1 MSTTTGANAPQR
13 GQRRKSLEQRQ
24 LRYLR
29 QEDSNPGSSLYV
41 DAQLLTWT
49 TTTRQHIE
57 KTQTC
62 TDKELKKLWELLT
75 SNDENVLL
83 NATSCLKILWSIPH
97 HPLRFH
103 TIGVAADYVACIEL
117 IGSDNDL
124 IVTNVL
130 GLLRH
135 ASRENACCRTLLS
148 SSSLLS
154 NVLQYIL
161 HPTSLLERDALV
173 LRALQ
178 EFVTSVLLTS
188 SNTESAMDHF
198 DTNDRLMAAGLYRTA
213 IELSRSMY
221 CTNTTTTKGKEGVNC
236 TCNLLSALANITE
249 LDPIVASHLWFDV
262 AIDLTSITTYFH
274 LQLYTHQDGLHGID
288 NDGNSAVTQLNG
300 FSKRTKQ
307 SLFVRSLR
315 MMRNV
320 VETAMN
326 TKKQRGKRFAILKSD
341 RMLTCKSIDAICT
354 FVCMECQ
361 ANTVCQMVDDKGEIA
376 RDVGVSLLWS
386 VAMIECSVGGGGSS
400 SSNRDGGGDRTKQRQ
415 NNTFVTNHYGLP
427 LVTPNST
434 LEMFVEDL
442 INTQEWRRQRN
453 EEEEGKE
460 DEEEKRW

>member
-1 MSTTTGANAPQR
+1 MAILNGGKILNHTTPQNA
-13 GQRRKSLEQRQ
+13 
-24 LRYLR
+24 
-29 QEDSNPGSSLYV
+29 
-41 DAQLLTWT
+41 T
-49 TTTRQHIE
+49 
-57 KTQTC
+57 
-62 TDKELKKLWELLT
+62 KELEG
-75 SNDENVLL
+75 
-83 NATSCLKILWSIPH
+83 KIWTKIIQ
-97 HPLRFH
+97 R
-103 TIGVAADYVACIEL
+103 E
-117 IGSDNDL
+117 DL
-124 IVTNVL
+124 EEEEKMHEI
-130 GLLRH
+130 
-135 ASRENACCRTLLS
+135 LS
-148 SSSLLS
+148 SNYNQDNTLNIRVHAAEKPS
-154 NVLQYIL
+154 
-161 HPTSLLERDALV
+161 E
-173 LRALQ
+173 

-198 DTNDRLMAAGLYRTA
+198 DTNDRLMAAGVYRTA

-288 NDGNSAVTQLNG
+288 NDGNSDVTQLNG

-320 VETAMN
+320 VEIAMN

-361 ANTVCQMVDDKGEIA
+361 ANTVCQMVDDKGETA

-386 VAMIECSVGGGGSS
+386 VAMIECSGGGGGSS
-400 SSNRDGGGDRTKQRQ
+400 SNRDGGDRTKQRQ